1 MNTQMLRAGVLTAA
15 VIGVGSVSVVRAC
28 DFHAA
33 LGLPESVG
41 IWPAVNPAASVPGL
55 TILSAAAKAPSALA
69 AVSAAAPLVTD
80 PAIVNWK
87 LNTTGAKAHSANAT
101 INSYVSG
108 ILTDVDKVAYDA
120 SYVYV
125 HSSDVPSHD
134 VGPFPGNPAYPA
146 DRNRTYRIPR
156 VPVAATTTHTNVG
169 LGAIGTM
176 VNGVNLFNALDA
188 QTYNNGGTWHQV
200 ANVFEASSFDSGPG
214 HPAPGQ
220 GMPQPGQLLAGTYHY
235 HQAPTAL
242 INQLRP
248 GGDNSSQHSPLLGF
262 AFDGFPIYGS
272 YGYANTDGSGGVVRE
287 TSSYQ
292 LRNIT
297 QRHTLPNGTSLASG
311 QWGPDVSAQYPL
323 GSYSEDYVYV
333 AGSGTLDQ
341 YDGRIVATPEY
352 PGGTYAYFMP
362 LDASLK
368 NAYPYVLGS
377 QYYGV
382 VDTANL
388 GNGTITVPGDAT
400 YYFALAPEPSG
411 IAGVMVLAGLFGW
424 RRRRAA

>member
-1 MNTQMLRAGVLTAA
+1 MKTQMLRAGVLTAA
-15 VIGVGSVSVVRAC
+15 VLGVGSAPVVRAC
-28 DFHAA
+28 AYHAA
-33 LGLPESVG
+33 LGLPEPVG
-41 IWPAVNPAASVPGL
+41 IWPVNPTAGVPGL
-55 TILSAAAKAPSALA
+55 TILSAASGAPDSLVAVA
-69 AVSAAAPLVTD
+69 AGAPVTD

-87 LNTTGAKAHSANAT
+87 LNTTAAKAHSADPT

-125 HSSDVPSHD
+125 HASDVPSYN
-134 VGPFPGNPAYPA
+134 VGPFPGNPAYPS
-146 DRNRTYRIPR
+146 DRNRTYRIPLN
-156 VPVAATTTHTNVG
+156 PVAATGTHTNVG
-169 LGAIGTM
+169 LGAVGTM

-188 QTYNNGGTWHQV
+188 MTYQNDNTWHQI
-200 ANVFEASSFDSGPG
+200 ANVFEASSFDAGPG

-220 GMPQPGQLLAGTYHY
+220 GTPQPGQLVAGTYHY
-235 HQAPTAL
+235 HEAPTAL
-242 INQLRP
+242 IDQLRP
-248 GGDNSSQHSPLLGF
+248 GGDNGTLHSPLLGF

-272 YGYANTDGSGGVVRE
+272 YGYANQDGSGGIVRE

-297 QRHTLPNGTSLASG
+297 QRHTLPNGTSLPSN

-323 GSYSEDYVYV
+323 GDYAEDYVYV
-333 AGSGTLDQ
+333 PGSGTLDQ
-341 YDGRIVATPEY
+341 YDGRNVVTPEY

-368 NAYPYVLGS
+368 NVYPYVLGP

-388 GNGTITVPGDAT
+388 GNGTITVPADAT
-400 YYFALAPEPSG
+400 YYFALVPEPSG
-411 IAGVMVLAGLFGW
+411 ILAGVMAVGLLL
-424 RRRRAA
+424 RRRRA